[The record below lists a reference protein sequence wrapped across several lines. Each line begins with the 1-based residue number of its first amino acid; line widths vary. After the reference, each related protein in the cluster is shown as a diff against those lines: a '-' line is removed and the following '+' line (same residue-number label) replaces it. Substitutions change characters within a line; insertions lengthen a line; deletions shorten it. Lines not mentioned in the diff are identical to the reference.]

1 MVSLGDYA
9 GREQA
14 YVKHVFLERYLEAAF
29 FKTASAYN
37 HIVYIDGFA
46 GPWQS
51 ANEQFEDTSFGIALS
66 ALRRAKET
74 WKNNRR
80 AVKMTALLVERD
92 ATAYERLVTIPASY
106 PDVTV
111 KTYSADFI
119 SVVPSLLKHI
129 PADAFAFFLIDPKGW
144 RIPLA
149 QLRPLLARPK
159 SEVIFNFM
167 FEFINRAASMS
178 EPVTINGL
186 DELMPHGNWRQ
197 RLKEAEENAECY
209 GLTPDQRKEI
219 LVEGFSENLRQLGGY
234 DYVADTTVLRPLK
247 DRPLYCLIYATRH
260 ERGIAVFRDCQV
272 AALIEQSKTRA
283 ERKVRHAASS
293 SGQTELFES
302 MHDMGPNETAAF
314 LERERKNAEA
324 TVKELSPASPDYTTY
339 RELWP
344 AVLARHVVRP
354 RDVNAICAGLR
365 KRGELVFPDWEPNKR
380 VPQDHYR
387 IQRA

>member
-1 MVSLGDYA
+1 
-9 GREQA
+9 
-14 YVKHVFLERYLEAAF
+14 
-29 FKTASAYN
+29 
-37 HIVYIDGFA
+37 
-46 GPWQS
+46 
-51 ANEQFEDTSFGIALS
+51 
-66 ALRRAKET
+66 
-74 WKNNRR
+74 
-80 AVKMTALLVERD
+80 MTALLVEQHADGIR
-92 ATAYERLVTIPASY
+92 TGSRLSSRAIP
-106 PDVTV
+106 DIEI
-111 KTYSADFI
+111 KTYSATSS
-119 SVVPSLLKHI
+119 SVVPDAPERHSG
-129 PADAFAFFLIDPKGW
+129 DAFAFFLIDPKGW
-144 RIPLA
+144 RIRSEAPPAAGAAEVGGDFQLHVRVHQSCGQHERARHDQRPRRTDAVRQLA
-149 QLRPLLARPK
+149 
-159 SEVIFNFM
+159 
-167 FEFINRAASMS
+167 AAA
-178 EPVTINGL
+178 
-186 DELMPHGNWRQ
+186 Q
-197 RLKEAEENAECY
+197 EAEENAECY
-209 GLTPDQRKEI
+209 GLTPDRAERNSGRGFQRKPP
-219 LVEGFSENLRQLGGY
+219 QLGGY